1 MTIVVVAALVSVVSG
16 FGFAL
21 VESAVGRMTRHR
33 VVALTEEGHPGAP
46 ALGQVVERHSTA
58 LMVLTFL
65 RVGAEMT
72 AAVLV
77 TVAATRAFDGFW
89 PSLVTAVAVMAVVS
103 FVLVGVSPRTL
114 GRQHSDAVAL
124 AASRPTLV
132 ALKLLSPLARLLVAL
147 GNAVTPGEGY
157 REGPFDSEA
166 ELREFVDLAEDSDL
180 IEADE
185 RRMIHS
191 VFELGDTIVREVMV
205 PRTDMIT
212 IDADKSLRQ
221 AMNLFVRSG
230 FSRVPVIGDSTDDIV
245 GLLYFKDAVRR
256 QLTGDAEVIRIGEV
270 MRDMAFVPES
280 KPVDA
285 LLKEMQRM
293 RVHFAAVIDE
303 YGGTAGLV
311 TMEDIVEEIVGE
323 IDDEYDRVT
332 PGVEELGDGR
342 TRVPARMS
350 IDDLAEMYGVHIEE
364 DDVDTVGGLL
374 SKLVGRVPLPGASG
388 EVAGLRL
395 TAERMAGRRH
405 QVATLVIERVETAD
419 GSHAGPDDDGAGVR
433 VEEMV

>member
-1 MTIVVVAALVSVVSG
+1 MTIVLIAALVSVVLG

-21 VESAVGRMTRHR
+21 VESAVSRMTRLR
-33 VVALTEEGHPGAP
+33 VASLAEDGHAAAP
-46 ALGQVVERHSTA
+46 ALGAVVERHSTA
-58 LMVLTFL
+58 LMVLTFM

-77 TVAATRAFDGFW
+77 TVAATRIFDYFW
-89 PSLVTAVAVMAVVS
+89 PALITAVAVMAVVS

-114 GRQHSDAVAL
+114 GHQHADAVAL
-124 AASRPTLV
+124 AASRPLLV
-132 ALKLLSPLARLLVAL
+132 ALKVLSPLARMLVAL

-205 PRTDMIT
+205 PRTDMIV
-212 IDADKSLRQ
+212 IDGHKSLRQ

-230 FSRVPVIGDSTDDIV
+230 FSRVPVVGENTDDIV
-245 GLLYFKDAVRR
+245 GLLYFKDVVRR
-256 QLTGDAEVIRIGEV
+256 HLTGEAEEIRISEV

-285 LLKEMQRM
+285 LLKEMQRD
-293 RVHFAAVIDE
+293 RVHFAIVVDE

-332 PGVEELGDGR
+332 PGVEDLGDGR

-350 IDDLAEMYGVHIEE
+350 IDDLGELFGVTIEE
-364 DDVDTVGGLL
+364 DDIDTVGGLL
-374 SKLVGRVPLPGASG
+374 AKIDGRMPLPGATG
-388 EVAGLRL
+388 EIAGLRL
-395 TAERMAGRRH
+395 RAEKMAGRRH
-405 QVATLVIERVETAD
+405 QLATLVVERVGDEDPAERGD
-419 GSHAGPDDDGAGVR
+419 EHAANSGA
-433 VEEMV
+433 EEMV

>member
-1 MTIVVVAALVSVVSG
+1 MTIVLIAALVSVVLG

-21 VESAVGRMTRHR
+21 VESAVSRMTRLR
-33 VVALTEEGHPGAP
+33 VASLAEDGHAAAP
-46 ALGQVVERHSTA
+46 ALGAVVERHSTA
-58 LMVLTFL
+58 LMVLTFT

-77 TVAATRAFDGFW
+77 TVAATRIFDDFW
-89 PSLVTAVAVMAVVS
+89 PALITAVAVMAVVS

-114 GRQHSDAVAL
+114 GHQHADAVAL
-124 AASRPTLV
+124 AASRPLLV
-132 ALKLLSPLARLLVAL
+132 ALKVLSPLARMLVAL

-205 PRTDMIT
+205 PRTDMIV
-212 IDADKSLRQ
+212 IDGHKSLRQ

-230 FSRVPVIGDSTDDIV
+230 FSRVPVVGENTDDIV
-245 GLLYFKDAVRR
+245 GLLYFKDVVRR
-256 QLTGDAEVIRIGEV
+256 HLTGEAEEIRISEV

-285 LLKEMQRM
+285 LLKEMQRD
-293 RVHFAAVIDE
+293 RVHFAIVVDE

-332 PGVEELGDGR
+332 PGVEDLGDGR

-350 IDDLAEMYGVHIEE
+350 IDDLGELFGVTIEE
-364 DDVDTVGGLL
+364 DDIDTVGGLL
-374 SKLVGRVPLPGASG
+374 AKIDGRMPLPGATG
-388 EVAGLRL
+388 EIAGLRL
-395 TAERMAGRRH
+395 TAEKMAGRRH
-405 QVATLVIERVETAD
+405 QLATLVVERVGDEDPAERGD
-419 GSHAGPDDDGAGVR
+419 EHAANSGA
-433 VEEMV
+433 EEMV

>member
-1 MTIVVVAALVSVVSG
+1 MTLILLAAVVSILIGFVFALCESSLLRTNAARVSALGEDDHDISALEAVVA
-16 FGFAL
+16 
-21 VESAVGRMTRHR
+21 
-33 VVALTEEGHPGAP
+33 
-46 ALGQVVERHSTA
+46 RHSEA

-77 TVAATRAFDGFW
+77 TVAATRAFSGFW
-89 PSLVTAVAVMAVVS
+89 PALLCAVFVMALAS

-114 GRQHSDAVAL
+114 GRQHADAVAL
-124 AASRPTLV
+124 ASAKPLLWLLRPLT
-132 ALKLLSPLARLLVAL
+132 PLARLLVRL
-147 GNAVTPGEGY
+147 GNVVTPGQGY
-157 REGPFDSEA
+157 RNGPFDTEA

-191 VFELGDTIVREVMV
+191 VFDFGDTITREVML

-230 FSRVPVIGDSTDDIV
+230 FSRVPVVGENTDDIL
-245 GLLYFKDAVRR
+245 GLLYFKDVVRR
-256 QLTGDAEVIRIGEV
+256 QLHSDDEVALTDV
-270 MRDMAFVPES
+270 MRPVEFVPES
-280 KPVDA
+280 KPIND
-285 LLKEMQRM
+285 LLKEMQTE
-293 RVHFAAVIDE
+293 RVHFAIVVDE

-332 PGVEELGDGR
+332 PGLEELGDGR
-342 TRVPARMS
+342 IRVPARTS
-350 IDDLAEMYGVHIEE
+350 IADLAEHFNVHLDE

-374 SKLVGRVPLPGASG
+374 TRLLGRVPLPGARG
-388 EVAGLRL
+388 EIAGLEL
-395 TAERMAGRRH
+395 IAEKMAGRRH
-405 QVATLVIERVETAD
+405 QLATVIVTPHETDSEPALGD
-419 GSHAGPDDDGAGVR
+419 ETD
-433 VEEMV
+433 E

>member
-1 MTIVVVAALVSVVSG
+1 M
-16 FGFAL
+16 
-21 VESAVGRMTRHR
+21 
-33 VVALTEEGHPGAP
+33 
-46 ALGQVVERHSTA
+46 
-58 LMVLTFL
+58 
-65 RVGAEMT
+65 
-72 AAVLV
+72 
-77 TVAATRAFDGFW
+77 
-89 PSLVTAVAVMAVVS
+89 
-103 FVLVGVSPRTL
+103 LVGVSPRTL
-114 GRQHSDAVAL
+114 GHQHADAVAL
-124 AASRPTLV
+124 AASRPLLV
-132 ALKLLSPLARLLVAL
+132 ALKVLSPLARMLVAL

-205 PRTDMIT
+205 PRTDMIV
-212 IDADKSLRQ
+212 IDGHKSLRQ

-230 FSRVPVIGDSTDDIV
+230 FSRVPVVGENTDDIV
-245 GLLYFKDAVRR
+245 GLLYFKDVVRR
-256 QLTGDAEVIRIGEV
+256 HLTGEAEEIRISEV

-285 LLKEMQRM
+285 LLKEMQRD
-293 RVHFAAVIDE
+293 RVHFAIVVDE

-332 PGVEELGDGR
+332 PGVEDLGDGH

-350 IDDLAEMYGVHIEE
+350 IDDLGELFGVTIEE
-364 DDVDTVGGLL
+364 DDIDTVGGLL
-374 SKLVGRVPLPGASG
+374 AKIDGRMPLPGATG
-388 EVAGLRL
+388 EIAGLRL
-395 TAERMAGRRH
+395 TAEKMAGRRH
-405 QVATLVIERVETAD
+405 QLATLVVERVGDEDPAERGD
-419 GSHAGPDDDGAGVR
+419 EHAANSGA
-433 VEEMV
+433 EEMV

>member
-1 MTIVVVAALVSVVSG
+1 MTIVLIAALVSVVLG

-21 VESAVGRMTRHR
+21 VESAVSRMTRLR
-33 VVALTEEGHPGAP
+33 VASLAEDGHAAAP
-46 ALGQVVERHSTA
+46 ALGAVVERHSTA
-58 LMVLTFL
+58 LMVLTFM

-77 TVAATRAFDGFW
+77 TVAATRIFDYFW
-89 PSLVTAVAVMAVVS
+89 PALITAVAVMAVVS

-114 GRQHSDAVAL
+114 GHQHADAVAL
-124 AASRPTLV
+124 AASRPLLV
-132 ALKLLSPLARLLVAL
+132 ALKVLSPLARMLVAL

-205 PRTDMIT
+205 PRTDMIV
-212 IDADKSLRQ
+212 IDGHKSLRQ

-230 FSRVPVIGDSTDDIV
+230 FSRVPVVGENTDDIV
-245 GLLYFKDAVRR
+245 GLLYFKDVVRR
-256 QLTGDAEVIRIGEV
+256 HLTGEAEEIRISEV

-285 LLKEMQRM
+285 LLKEMQRD
-293 RVHFAAVIDE
+293 RVHFAIVVDE

-332 PGVEELGDGR
+332 PGVEDLGDGH

-350 IDDLAEMYGVHIEE
+350 IDDLGELFGVTIEE
-364 DDVDTVGGLL
+364 DDIDTVGGLL
-374 SKLVGRVPLPGASG
+374 AKIDGRMPLPGATG
-388 EVAGLRL
+388 EIAGLRL
-395 TAERMAGRRH
+395 TAEKMAGRRH
-405 QVATLVIERVETAD
+405 QLATLVVERVGDEDPAERGD
-419 GSHAGPDDDGAGVR
+419 EHAANSGA
-433 VEEMV
+433 EEMV

>member
-1 MTIVVVAALVSVVSG
+1 MTIVLIAALVSVVLG

-21 VESAVGRMTRHR
+21 VESAVSRMTRLR
-33 VVALTEEGHPGAP
+33 VASLAEDGHAAAP
-46 ALGQVVERHSTA
+46 ALGAVVERHSTA
-58 LMVLTFL
+58 LMVLTFV

-77 TVAATRAFDGFW
+77 TVAATRIFDDFW
-89 PSLVTAVAVMAVVS
+89 PALITAVAVMAVVS

-114 GRQHSDAVAL
+114 GHQHADAVAL
-124 AASRPTLV
+124 AASRPLLV
-132 ALKLLSPLARLLVAL
+132 ALKVLSPLARMLVAL

-205 PRTDMIT
+205 PRTDMIV
-212 IDADKSLRQ
+212 IDGHKSLRQ

-230 FSRVPVIGDSTDDIV
+230 FSRVPVVGENTDDIV
-245 GLLYFKDAVRR
+245 GLLYFKDVVRR
-256 QLTGDAEVIRIGEV
+256 HLTGEAEEIRISEV

-285 LLKEMQRM
+285 LLKEMQRD
-293 RVHFAAVIDE
+293 RVHFAIVVDE

-332 PGVEELGDGR
+332 PGVEDLGDGR

-350 IDDLAEMYGVHIEE
+350 IDDLGELFGVTIEE
-364 DDVDTVGGLL
+364 DDIDTVGGLL
-374 SKLVGRVPLPGASG
+374 AKIDGRMPLPGATG
-388 EVAGLRL
+388 EIAGLRL
-395 TAERMAGRRH
+395 TAEKMAGRRH
-405 QVATLVIERVETAD
+405 QLATLVVERVRDEDPAERGD
-419 GSHAGPDDDGAGVR
+419 EHAATSGA
-433 VEEMV
+433 EEMV

>member
-1 MTIVVVAALVSVVSG
+1 MTIMLVAAFVSVVLG
-16 FGFAL
+16 FVFAL
-21 VESAVGRMTRHR
+21 VESAVSRVTRHR
-33 VVALTEEGHPGAP
+33 VASLTEEGHANAS
-46 ALGQVVERHSTA
+46 ALAEVVERHATV

-77 TVAATRAFDGFW
+77 SVAMTRLFDGFW
-89 PSLVTAVAVMAVVS
+89 PGLLTAIAIMAVVS

-114 GRQHSDAVAL
+114 GHRHADKVAL
-124 AASRPTLV
+124 ATARPVLL
-132 ALKLLSPLARLLVAL
+132 ALKVLSPLARLLVAV
-147 GNAVTPGEGY
+147 GNAVTPGEGF

-191 VFELGDTIVREVMV
+191 VFDLGDTIVREVMV

-212 IDADKSLRQ
+212 IDGAKSLRQ
-221 AMNLFVRSG
+221 ALNLFVRSG
-230 FSRVPVIGDSTDDIV
+230 FSRVPVVGENTDDIV
-245 GLLYFKDAVRR
+245 GLLYFKDVVRR
-256 QLTGDAEVIRIGEV
+256 HLTGDGEAILISEV
-270 MRDMAFVPES
+270 MRVMAFVPES

-285 LLKEMQRM
+285 LLKEMQRD
-293 RVHFAAVIDE
+293 RVHFAIVVDE
-303 YGGTAGLV
+303 FGGTAGLV

-332 PGVEELGDGR
+332 PGVEHLEDGR
-342 TRVPARMS
+342 VRVPSRMS
-350 IDDLAEMYGVHIEE
+350 IDDLGELFGVSIEE
-364 DDVDTVGGLL
+364 DDIDTVGGLL
-374 SKLVGRVPLPGASG
+374 AKLVGRMPLPGAQG
-388 EVAGLRL
+388 EVAGLRI
-395 TAERMAGRRH
+395 TAEKMAGRRH
-405 QVATLVIERVETAD
+405 QLATLLVERVPDAETVAREHD
-419 GSHAGPDDDGAGVR
+419 NSPRGD

>member
-1 MTIVVVAALVSVVSG
+1 MTIVLIAALVSVVLG

-21 VESAVGRMTRHR
+21 VESAVSRMTRLR
-33 VVALTEEGHPGAP
+33 VTSLAEDGHAAAP
-46 ALGQVVERHSTA
+46 ALGAVVERHSTA
-58 LMVLTFL
+58 LMVLTFM

-77 TVAATRAFDGFW
+77 TVAATRIFDDFW
-89 PSLVTAVAVMAVVS
+89 PALITAVAVMAVVS

-114 GRQHSDAVAL
+114 GHQHADAVAL
-124 AASRPTLV
+124 AASRPLLV
-132 ALKLLSPLARLLVAL
+132 ALKVLSPLARMLVAL

-205 PRTDMIT
+205 PRTDMIV
-212 IDADKSLRQ
+212 IDGHKSLRQ

-230 FSRVPVIGDSTDDIV
+230 FSRVPVVGENTDDIV
-245 GLLYFKDAVRR
+245 GLLYFKDVVRR
-256 QLTGDAEVIRIGEV
+256 HLTGEAEEIRISEV

-285 LLKEMQRM
+285 LLKEMQRD
-293 RVHFAAVIDE
+293 RVHFAIVVDE

-332 PGVEELGDGR
+332 PGVEDLGDGH

-350 IDDLAEMYGVHIEE
+350 IDDLGELFGVTIEE
-364 DDVDTVGGLL
+364 DDIDTVGGLL
-374 SKLVGRVPLPGASG
+374 AKIDGRMPLPGATG
-388 EVAGLRL
+388 EIAGLRL
-395 TAERMAGRRH
+395 TAEKMAGRRH
-405 QVATLVIERVETAD
+405 QLATLVVERVGDEDPAERGD
-419 GSHAGPDDDGAGVR
+419 EHAANSGA
-433 VEEMV
+433 EEMV